1 MTNSKKRILVVD
13 DEVYLQTSIS
23 LWLKTDNY
31 EVHTAGNGKVAFEK
45 ILSDSSR
52 NLSFNLLVLDIQ
64 MPIMNGLELMDKLN
78 HLHISIPILVV
89 TGYGDSTLL
98 KELLKR
104 NCNEYLD
111 KPFSEDILLSKVKS
125 ILNRQKQCT

>member
-98 KELLKR
+98 LDS
-104 NCNEYLD
+104 NE
-111 KPFSEDILLSKVKS
+111 FS
-125 ILNRQKQCT
+125 